1 MGPSGQSVPAQ
12 VKDTGNQTAKVE
24 FCPKVVGEHKIA
36 VSYRQVPVAGSPF
49 SCKVYDVHAIKVKP
63 VVMGTVGQPVTF
75 LVETSQ
81 AGPGNLEVTVN
92 GGRVGTTAHTQGPHT
107 YAISF
112 TPRQAITHTVDLKFN
127 GISVPGSPFSCN
139 ISDVGRVVPPNEDK
153 ISVGKVATFKIEC
166 GNLGP
171 PQVQVISSMRNQLPV
186 NVTQHGKHYVA
197 SFTPKHVGDH
207 SIEVKLNGAHVEG
220 SPFLLKAYDATKV
233 KVTDINSGPIG
244 KPVYFSINAS
254 EAGAGNLEIIVAV
267 NGCNV
272 PNYVQSEGNAKFR
285 VNFKPKEAA
294 PHSLSVRFNGEP
306 IPGSPFTCDVYER
319 GEIVVSGP
327 GVKMCCAGAPTTLQV
342 ATLEQCDIR
351 VTSSAGHRLPVKIDR
366 DIERAVTVASYTPVE
381 VGRHVVAVEVD
392 GHPVK
397 GSPFYCNVYNVN
409 NIKVTGLGP
418 AKVGKAVT
426 FSVDATEAGEG
437 TLELVISTQNTT
449 VKAEVNA
456 MSRGLYDVTFVPH
469 LLQPHFVNI
478 TFNDQDVPGSPL
490 RCEVVDGSSN
500 KTTAT
505 ARGEGLNSV
514 VLGTVG
520 YFEVNP
526 HSSEPTTIDAIVT
539 GPNNKQIP
547 CKIEKLESGLYRGH
561 YKPNEVGTHSLVI
574 TQKSHPITKQPFQ
587 VQVFNP
593 AAVRILDISEAI
605 CGSTATFK
613 VDTQGAG
620 SGALS
625 VSIRAAGN
633 DVKHTL
639 RELNGSNLYQVV
651 YNPELSVPHKIHV
664 KYNGIYVSG
673 CPIEIPVQERG
684 GLCASGL
691 GLYQSSINKPTSFV
705 IETTGQPADTFD
717 VIISGPGSI
726 AVPVR
731 CYQQKDGNLLA
742 EFIPN
747 IIGTYK
753 IDVLHNSR
761 DVRGSPYYC
770 QVFDAS
776 KVKLDNNTSTT
787 VPVNDNISFKLL
799 RKDAGFAELDVT
811 VRSPLGQDLPLV
823 VKSLTQDSDLIEL
836 CPSLPGKYSFN
847 ITYGGQPIPDSPVI
861 FTVIEGGTARAWG
874 GGLSRALV
882 GTAAHFTVSCVG
894 VCPPSRP
901 HVVITGPTG
910 SPQVSPAI
918 THKKQDQYDVSYT
931 PAAVGMYDISISANG
946 KQISG
951 SPFRVYVVC
960 VEQIK
965 IIGETLPS
973 RVLMTVHVPYKILLD
988 LSDAGPGELTGEC
1001 SGPQGSTV
1009 PVSVQQDT
1017 PETAQITVTP
1027 KAPGPHNL
1035 SLHYAGFSLPF
1046 SPIVALAEAGNGGV
1060 RLILTGKGL
1069 ATAICNQLAE
1079 FNIDGSQ
1086 AGPGIPEVSLSGMK
1100 NEIKVTLHHMGDNV
1114 YRATYTPTIPGAYLL
1129 NVMWSDR
1136 QVKGCPLKVTVTA
1149 MCDASKVVC
1158 SGEGLGVGTVGKHI
1172 RSFID
1177 TRSAGPGE
1185 LSAHC
1190 VGPHKVAYCE
1200 LYDHGDGTFTLNVKP
1215 QEAGR
1220 HTLTVKYGGVDVPGS
1235 PFLLRVCGAADAS
1248 KVRVFGPGIQ
1258 HGVLATFQSRF
1269 ICDTRGAGAGQ
1280 LSVRVRGPKGAFRVE
1295 MQRGSQKDRMI
1306 MCKYDPTEPGDYRV
1320 EVKWAGDLVPGSP
1333 FTVMIFDTQE
1343 ELNRFLQGNQSPTSE
1358 LYGSVAYSTGYAHI
1372 TP

>member
-1 MGPSGQSVPAQ
+1 VPAQ
-12 VKDTGNQTAKVE
+12 VKDTGNQTARVE
-24 FCPKVVGEHKIA
+24 FCPRVVGEHKIA
-36 VSYRQVPVAGSPF
+36 ISYRQVPVAGSPF
-49 SCKVYDVHAIKVKP
+49 PCKVYDVNAIKVKP
-63 VVMGTVGQPVTF
+63 VAQGTVGQAVTF

-112 TPRQAITHTVDLKFN
+112 TPRQATPHTVDLKFN
-127 GISVPGSPFSCN
+127 GKNVPGSPFTCN
-139 ISDVGRVVPPNEDK
+139 VSDVGRVLTLAEDK
-153 ISVGKVATFKIEC
+153 ISVGKVASFKIDC
-166 GNLGP
+166 GALGP

-186 NVTQHGKHYVA
+186 TVTQQGKNYVA

-207 SIEVKLNGAHVEG
+207 SIEVKLDGSHVEG

-233 KVTDINSGPIG
+233 KVTDINPGPIG

-306 IPGSPFTCDVYER
+306 IPGSPFTCEVYER
-319 GEIVVSGP
+319 GEVLVSGP
-327 GVKMCCAGAPTTLQV
+327 GVKMCCAGMSTSLQI
-342 ATLEQCDIR
+342 ASLEQSDVR
-351 VTSSAGHRLPVKIDR
+351 VTSSNGHRLPVRMDKDTDKGITT
-366 DIERAVTVASYTPVE
+366 AMYTPVE
-381 VGRHVVAVEVD
+381 VGRHTVAVEID

-418 AKVGKAVT
+418 AKVGKPVT

-437 TLELVISTQNTT
+437 TLELVISTQTTT

-478 TFNDQDVPGSPL
+478 TFNEQDVPGSPL
-490 RCEVVDGSSN
+490 KCEVTDGVPY

-505 ARGEGLNSV
+505 ASGEGLHSV
-514 VLGTVG
+514 ILGTNA

-526 HSSEPTTIDAIVT
+526 HSSEPTIIDALVT
-539 GPNNKQIP
+539 GPDNKAIP
-547 CKIEKLESGLYRGH
+547 CNVERLDSGLYRCQ
-561 YKPNEVGTHSLVI
+561 YQPVSVGPHSVVI
-574 TQKSHPITKQPFQ
+574 TQKSQPITKHPFS
-587 VQVFNP
+587 VQVYDP
-593 AAVRILDISEAI
+593 TAVRIFDVSEATT
-605 CGSTATFK
+605 GSPATFK
-613 VDTQGAG
+613 VDTRGAG

-625 VSIRAAGN
+625 VSVRAVGN
-633 DVKHTL
+633 EVKHTL
-639 RELNGSNLYQVV
+639 KELEDPNLYQVV
-651 YNPELSVPHKIHV
+651 YHPQIAIPHKIHV
-664 KYNGIYVSG
+664 KYNGVYISG
-673 CPIEIPVQERG
+673 CPMETQVKDIG
-684 GLCASGL
+684 GMCASGV
-691 GLYQSSINKPTSFV
+691 GLYQSSAGKITSFV
-705 IETTGQPADTFD
+705 IETTGQPADGFD
-717 VIISGPGSI
+717 VIITGPGST

-742 EFIPN
+742 EFTPSLV
-747 IIGTYK
+747 GSYK

-761 DVRGSPYYC
+761 GIRGSPYIC
-770 QVFDAS
+770 QVYDIS
-776 KVKLDNNTSTT
+776 RVRTENLTSSIVT
-787 VPVNDNISFKLL
+787 VNDTISFKIHL
-799 RKDAGFAELDVT
+799 KEAGNAELNVIP
-811 VRSPLGQDLPLV
+811 RGPSNCELPVNIKSVSKGVELV
-823 VKSLTQDSDLIEL
+823 EL
-836 CPSLPGKYSFN
+836 NPALPGKYNFH
-847 ITYGGQPIPDSPVI
+847 ITYGTHALPDSPLMY
-861 FTVIEGGTARAWG
+861 TVVEGGIARAWG
-874 GGLSRALV
+874 SGLSKALLN
-882 GTAAHFTVSCVG
+882 TLTQFNVSCVG
-894 VCPPSRP
+894 VCPPCKP
-901 HVVITGPTG
+901 LVTVN
-910 SPQVSPAI
+910 SPPGTLTPCTTVL
-918 THKKQDQYDVSYT
+918 KKPDQYEVSYT
-931 PAAVGMYDISISANG
+931 PTKVGLYDISITCNG
-946 KQISG
+946 KHISG
-951 SPFRVYVVC
+951 SPFMTYVVNIDK
-960 VEQIK
+960 VK
-965 IIGETLPS
+965 IIGEPLPN
-973 RVLMTVHVPYKILLD
+973 RVTMTVHVPYKIQLD
-988 LSDAGPGELTGEC
+988 LTDVGPGELTAEC
-1001 SGPQGSTV
+1001 SGPQGSV
-1009 PVSVQQDT
+1009 LPVSVLQET
-1017 PETAQITVTP
+1017 PDSAQLTVTP
-1027 KAPGPHNL
+1027 KMPGPHSI
-1035 SLHYAGFSLPF
+1035 SLMYAGFLLPF
-1046 SPIVALAEAGNGGV
+1046 SPINALAEAGNGGV

-1069 ATAICNQLAE
+1069 ASAICNQPAE

-1086 AGPGIPEVSLSGMK
+1086 AGPGIPEVTLTGMK
-1100 NEIKVTLHHMGDNV
+1100 SEIKVTLQHVGENV
-1114 YRATYTPTIPGAYLL
+1114 YKASYIPSIPGAYLL
-1129 NVMWSDR
+1129 NVMWSER

-1149 MCDASKVVC
+1149 MCDASKVIC

-1177 TRSAGPGE
+1177 TRAAGPGE

-1235 PFLLRVCGAADAS
+1235 PFLLRICGAADAS

-1269 ICDTRGAGAGQ
+1269 ICDTKGAGAGQ

-1295 MQRGSQKDRMI
+1295 MQRGSQKDRII
-1306 MCKYDPTEPGDYRV
+1306 MCKFDPTEPGDYRV
-1320 EVKWAGDLVPGSP
+1320 EIKWAGDHVPGSP
-1333 FTVMIFDTQE
+1333 FAVMIFDTQE
-1343 ELNRFLQGNQSPTSE
+1343 ELSRYLQGNQSPTSD